1 MSTTLGAS
9 PRSAS
14 CNSRDGLFLRCEVC
28 GQLKRFLVRRK
39 DGREVCTRCENEPT
53 SEHHE
58 RQGGG
63 PE

>member
-9 PRSAS
+9 PRFAS
-14 CNSRDGLFLRCEVC
+14 CDIRDGLYLRCEEC

-39 DGREVCTRCENEPT
+39 DGREVCTNCENKPT

-58 RQGGG
+58 RLGA
-63 PE
+63 EA